1 MESTNNYME
10 TDLGN
15 VSPNPKGTYD
25 NATAYEYLDLV
36 EYQGGSY
43 LCTVDIDKK
52 VKGISPTVGQNS
64 ETWQL
69 VALPGTSTEEYVAKH
84 TEVIEKA
91 KQVETSRAAVE
102 LCKQEVESAQADVE
116 QMRQDT
122 QQAAQNASDANT
134 EAQQAAQQA
143 EASRSAAQTNEQN
156 AAASRDL
163 ANTYKEAAETAKS
176 AAETAA
182 QNASESKTAA
192 ETAAQNA
199 TQSKADIDSIKA
211 GIEEAAKGENVS
223 QIQQNM
229 NDISQLKESFVND
242 YEIKK
247 RETSLTLYE
256 GYLPECYQTYFV
268 TRKIEGL
275 SLKTLNLYDLYLK
288 DFFLVM
294 NKDIKKI
301 TTNDIRVYLYKVQ
314 QQRKLSNRTLDSRR
328 SAIHAFLEWA
338 TNEEYIDRNP
348 CRNIKRI
355 KYERKKKKP
364 LTPLEM
370 EQLRNACETVRDKAL
385 VEFFYSTGCRVTECE
400 RMNLDDVDF
409 LKKEVH
415 LFGKGDKHRTSFLNA
430 KAELVLKNYL
440 ETRNLDDPALFVG
453 ERKPYNRLKK
463 AAIEKRFRQLGE
475 KAGIKRRVHPHLI
488 RHTSATDARDHGMPI
503 EEVKEFLGHSSI
515 ATTLEYADV
524 TEATTKC
531 SHKRCVI

>member
-1 MESTNNYME
+1 ME

-143 EASRSAAQTNEQN
+143 EASRSAAQTSEQN

-229 NDISQLKESFVND
+229 NDISQLKES
-242 YEIKK
+242 
-247 RETSLTLYE
+247 
-256 GYLPECYQTYFV
+256 
-268 TRKIEGL
+268 
-275 SLKTLNLYDLYLK
+275 LYDLYLK

-430 KAELVLKNYL
+430 KAELALKNYL
-440 ETRNLDDPALFVG
+440 ETRNLDAPALFVG

>member
-116 QMRQDT
+116 QRRMFMREQFVT
-122 QQAAQNASDANT
+122 TFMTTLSD
-134 EAQQAAQQA
+134 
-143 EASRSAAQTNEQN
+143 
-156 AAASRDL
+156 
-163 ANTYKEAAETAKS
+163 K
-176 AAETAA
+176 
-182 QNASESKTAA
+182 
-192 ETAAQNA
+192 
-199 TQSKADIDSIKA
+199 IDDDSLKIVFK
-211 GIEEAAKGENVS
+211 
-223 QIQQNM
+223 
-229 NDISQLKESFVND
+229 QLTIFVND

-430 KAELVLKNYL
+430 KAELALKNYL

>member
-1 MESTNNYME
+1 MREQFVTTFMTTLS
-10 TDLGN
+10 D
-15 VSPNPKGTYD
+15 K
-25 NATAYEYLDLV
+25 
-36 EYQGGSY
+36 
-43 LCTVDIDKK
+43 IDDDSLKIVFK
-52 VKGISPTVGQNS
+52 
-64 ETWQL
+64 QL
-69 VALPGTSTEEYVAKH
+69 T
-84 TEVIEKA
+84 I
-91 KQVETSRAAVE
+91 
-102 LCKQEVESAQADVE
+102 
-116 QMRQDT
+116 
-122 QQAAQNASDANT
+122 
-134 EAQQAAQQA
+134 
-143 EASRSAAQTNEQN
+143 
-156 AAASRDL
+156 
-163 ANTYKEAAETAKS
+163 
-176 AAETAA
+176 
-182 QNASESKTAA
+182 
-192 ETAAQNA
+192 
-199 TQSKADIDSIKA
+199 
-211 GIEEAAKGENVS
+211 
-223 QIQQNM
+223 
-229 NDISQLKESFVND
+229 FVND

-288 DFFLVM
+288 DFFLAM

-338 TNEEYIDRNP
+338 ANEEYIDRNP

-430 KAELVLKNYL
+430 KAELALKNYL

-524 TEATTKC
+524 TEAATKC